1 VDALLE
7 AAGCDPGTSL
17 AALCGAAA
25 AVHFPGAGNSAEL
38 VSLLGAHSQ
47 IVAGRHVASVL
58 LQRTSPAAFLAAD
71 QVAAQLQQN
80 IHSSSSPFTHRA
92 GQLHGGCHIG
102 ADTPGTKA
110 LLPAFLFSPDHWL
123 SAQRAKGRAKQCPVR
138 NKQGNKLLTEG
149 RQGGETDLPET
160 FQTGDLTNG

>member
-1 VDALLE
+1 MDALLE

-102 ADTPGTKA
+102 EDTPGTK
-110 LLPAFLFSPDHWL
+110 S
-123 SAQRAKGRAKQCPVR
+123 SAASILVLTRSLVICSKGKRPRKAMSCAQQAR
-138 NKQGNKLLTEG
+138 EQASHG
-149 RQGGETDLPET
+149 R
-160 FQTGDLTNG
+160 